1 METELFGHAKG
12 AFTGAHQQREGL
24 FVAARGG
31 TLFLDEISEMRSD
44 LQVKLLRALEEGRIR
59 PVGADREVPIDVRI
73 VASAQP
79 GLREQ
84 VQQRRFREDL
94 YYRLNVVYIRL
105 PSLRER
111 PEDVAPLVQH
121 FMQRVADEFG
131 MTPGALDATQFAKL
145 RARDW
150 PGNVR
155 ELRNFVE
162 RTVLLGEPPEDEPVA
177 AGDVVEPAAGV
188 YPVDWTL
195 EQVKQAHILRVLAEN
210 HGNRSATARQL
221 GVSRKT
227 LERRLGA
234 NSEPQP
240 DT

>member
-1 METELFGHAKG
+1 
-12 AFTGAHQQREGL
+12 
-24 FVAARGG
+24 
-31 TLFLDEISEMRSD
+31 
-44 LQVKLLRALEEGRIR
+44 
-59 PVGADREVPIDVRI
+59 
-73 VASAQP
+73 
-79 GLREQ
+79 
-84 VQQRRFREDL
+84 
-94 YYRLNVVYIRL
+94 
-105 PSLRER
+105 
-111 PEDVAPLVQH
+111 
-121 FMQRVADEFG
+121 MQRVADEFG

-234 NSEPQP
+234 NGEPQP